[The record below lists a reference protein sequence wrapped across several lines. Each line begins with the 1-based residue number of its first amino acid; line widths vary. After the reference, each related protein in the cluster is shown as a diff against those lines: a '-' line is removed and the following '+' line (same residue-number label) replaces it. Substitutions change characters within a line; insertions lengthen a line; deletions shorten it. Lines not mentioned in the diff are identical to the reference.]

1 MQTKAN
7 HSDKRRGSTSVKKT
21 AGHSKEIIRTILAA
35 AVVSGTVFPQSPPRQ
50 PQADA
55 AQTVADTDPKA
66 SITEELT
73 SERTKF
79 TKKFVMSDGSFTAAV
94 YSMPVHYKKSKNS
107 GWKEINTTLVKSGR
121 KKYRTKATD
130 LGIRVSKK
138 ADKKSVI
145 SLKRGKSGLSI
156 ALKGRKRKSIKAKI
170 TNPKKKTKTDV
181 RNQSTVL
188 YKNVLKNTNISYDI
202 FPEKI
207 EEIVTIKKKQ
217 KNRTLSFKIDAGKL
231 KVKVKGKKV
240 TFKTKKG
247 KIPFTRLGTVFT
259 DAHGVSSAKAKI
271 PAGSPHHLR
280 HRET

>member
-1 MQTKAN
+1 M
-7 HSDKRRGSTSVKKT
+7 KKT
-21 AGHSKEIIRTILAA
+21 ADIQKKIIRTILTAA
-35 AVVSGTVFPQSPPRQ
+35 AVVSCTVLPQSPPRQ

-55 AQTVADTDPKA
+55 AQAAADPYAKKA

-73 SERTKF
+73 SKRTKF
-79 TKKFVMSDGSFTAAV
+79 TKEFVMSDGSFTAAV

-280 HRET
+280 HREA